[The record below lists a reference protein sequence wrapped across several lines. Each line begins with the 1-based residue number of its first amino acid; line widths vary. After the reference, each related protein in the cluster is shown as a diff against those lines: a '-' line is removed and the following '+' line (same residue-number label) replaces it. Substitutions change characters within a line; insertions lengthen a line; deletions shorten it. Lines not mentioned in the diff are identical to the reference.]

1 MSLPSQPIPV
11 LLPISSLTSLASLD
25 RTHAPRPR
33 RTTIRSRSCYTERTT
48 QTQNGTMVS
57 LEINVGALGGAQ
69 ASGLAVL
76 LSALTS
82 RGLTSTSTGSSGTPR
97 AASAAEVNS
106 REEARLL
113 D

>member
-1 MSLPSQPIPV
+1 MHPAHAEQQSGPV
-11 LLPISSLTSLASLD
+11 AAIL
-25 RTHAPRPR
+25 RG
-33 RTTIRSRSCYTERTT
+33 TT
-48 QTQNGTMVS
+48 QTPNGTMVS

-82 RGLTSTSTGSSGTPR
+82 RGLTSTGTGSSSAPR

-106 REEARLL
+106 REEAPPPG
-113 D
+113 